1 MSKSFHC
8 IPRVYPVWVHSVQH
22 ILWCVCSFSSFRPPR
37 PSRDV
42 SIYLFPLPF
51 PFTQAVAQ
59 LKFHSYRPGKALA
72 ALLMALRL
80 LRRLL
85 FFYSSKRVRSRVLF
99 LC

>member
-42 SIYLFPLPF
+42 SIYLFPLP
-51 PFTQAVAQ
+51 VSS
-59 LKFHSYRPGKALA
+59 LSSNVIA
-72 ALLMALRL
+72 AS
-80 LRRLL
+80 RRKT
-85 FFYSSKRVRSRVLF
+85 SKQSIQSIQSERNVMEWP
-99 LC
+99 C